1 MSEPKVVSLAQG
13 TEPGPLDIAQI
24 TQGLGA
30 NRLATTIH
38 YFPEIAST
46 NSYAKERA
54 ESGAGEGELVVAES
68 QSHGR
73 GRLGRRWE
81 SPPFANLYVSIVLR
95 PKLAPAHVAQITLM
109 AAVALAEV
117 VEGFVPQKPAI
128 KWPNDILIGG
138 KKLAG
143 ILSEAAC
150 SAERVEYVILGI
162 GVNLNYACSAMPE
175 ELRRR
180 ATSVLEA
187 AGRPVQRES
196 FLQRLIQGIERCYG
210 ELEQAGFDAMAA
222 RWESYFAWR
231 GRRVRVELL
240 DQVTT
245 GTATGIDRDGAL
257 VIVDDRGAPQRILAG
272 DVILA
277 EN

>member
-1 MSEPKVVSLAQG
+1 MSEPKTDSLA
-13 TEPGPLDIAQI
+13 PGAEFAALDVALVQ
-24 TQGLGA
+24 QCLGA
-30 NRLATTIH
+30 SRFGKTIH
-38 YFPEIAST
+38 YFHEIGST
-46 NSYAKERA
+46 NNYARERA
-54 ESGAGEGELVVAES
+54 ELGAAEGEVVVAES

-81 SPPFANLYVSIVLR
+81 SPPFANLYFSILLR
-95 PKLAPAHVAQITLM
+95 PKISPAHAAQITLM

-117 VEGFVPQKPAI
+117 VEEFVPERPAI

-143 ILSEAAC
+143 ILTEAAC

-162 GVNLNYACSAMPE
+162 GVNLNYASAAMPE
-175 ELRRR
+175 EIRRR
-180 ATSVLEA
+180 AASVLEV

-210 ELEQAGFDAMAA
+210 ELEQAGFDALAA

-231 GRRVRVELL
+231 GQRVRVELF

-245 GTATGIDRDGAL
+245 GTAKGIDRDGAL
-257 VIVDDRGAPQRILAG
+257 VIVDDGGSAQRILAG
-272 DVILA
+272 DVILV